1 MPNPID
7 LNPDI
12 AVGIILPLTVGRQG
26 YFNQSY
32 TTIEQ
37 AKSNLQNLLLTI
49 KGERPFNP
57 EFGSDLYSL
66 LFEPMTDDLKDLIIV
81 AIESA
86 VEEWMSYIDIK
97 EVIVNWDEEADVNNV
112 DVSIG
117 FSLANDA
124 LESEVLSFSVI
135 GGGR

>member
-12 AVGIILPLTVGRQG
+12 AVGITLPLTVGRQG

-66 LFEPMTDDLKDLIIV
+66 LFEPMTDDLKDLITV

-112 DVSIG
+112 DISIE

-124 LESEVLSFSVI
+124 LESDILSFSTT

>member
-7 LNPDI
+7 LNPDV
-12 AVGIILPLTVGRQG
+12 AVGITLPLTVGRQG

-37 AKSNLQNLLLTI
+37 AKSNLQNLLLTM

-57 EFGSDLYSL
+57 EFGSDLYIL
-66 LFEPMTDDLKDLIIV
+66 LFEPMTDDLKELIIV
-81 AIESA
+81 SIESA
-86 VEEWMSYIDIK
+86 VEEWMTYINIK
-97 EVIVNWDEEADVNNV
+97 NIIVDWNEEADVNTV
-112 DVSIG
+112 DISIE
-117 FSLANDA
+117 FSLVSDA
-124 LESEVLSFSVI
+124 LESELLSFSAT